1 MFRYQVLLEYDG
13 KSFVG
18 WQIQKKGKSVQE
30 IVQFELSKLFKNK
43 INIYGSGRTDKGVH
57 AIEQSAHFDRR
68 IKILDIKKKI
78 KSLNFFLNP
87 KNISILN
94 IKKKN
99 SNFHARYS
107 AKERIYKYIILNRA
121 SPPSIDKS
129 KVWHI
134 RKKLNIKLMKRG
146 AKKLIGTHDFSTFRA
161 SNCYSKSPIRT
172 MKKVTIK
179 KSKDK
184 IIFHFRSKS
193 FLRNQVRSMVGCLKL
208 LGEEK
213 WSLEEFISAF
223 KAKNRSSCAPP
234 AISDGLYLE
243 KIIY

>member
-1 MFRYQVLLEYDG
+1 MFRYQILLEYDG

-18 WQIQKKGKSVQE
+18 WQIQKKGKSEEE

-78 KSLNFFLNP
+78 KSLIFLNP
-87 KNISILN
+87 KIISILN

-99 SNFHARYS
+99 NNFHARYS

-129 KVWHI
+129 KSLAY
-134 RKKLNIKLMKRG
+134 RKKLNIKLMKKG
-146 AKKLIGTHDFSTFRA
+146 AKKI
-161 SNCYSKSPIRT
+161 
-172 MKKVTIK
+172 
-179 KSKDK
+179 
-184 IIFHFRSKS
+184 
-193 FLRNQVRSMVGCLKL
+193 
-208 LGEEK
+208 
-213 WSLEEFISAF
+213 
-223 KAKNRSSCAPP
+223 NRHT
-234 AISDGLYLE
+234 
-243 KIIY
+243 

>member
-1 MFRYQVLLEYDG
+1 MFRYQILIEYDG
-13 KSFVG
+13 KNFVG

-30 IVQFELSKLFKNK
+30 IIQFELSRLFKNK
-43 INIYGSGRTDKGVH
+43 IVVYGSGRTDKGVH
-57 AIEQSAHFDRR
+57 AIEQSAHFDNR

-99 SNFHARYS
+99 NNFHARYS
-107 AKERIYKYIILNRA
+107 AKERIYKYIILNRT

-134 RKKLNIKLMKRG
+134 RKKLNIKIMKKG

-172 MKKVTIK
+172 IKKATIK

-213 WSLEEFISAF
+213 WSLEDFKSAF
-223 KAKNRSSCAPP
+223 KEKSRSRCAPP
-234 AISDGLYLE
+234 AVSDGLYLE
-243 KIIY
+243 KVIY